1 MPWKETDVMKL
12 RSQFVDAYESGLF
25 TMTELCKEYEI
36 SRPTG
41 YLWVSRSVSGD
52 LSSMVNLSRAPHTC
66 PHRTPPD
73 VIDAIKAY
81 RRKHPTWGPKKVIA
95 ALRRD
100 NPKVRDRLPA
110 VSTAGDILK
119 AAGLVATRRRRPR
132 CEHPGSTPVVA
143 NEPND
148 EWYVDFK
155 GEFRLGNTVMCYPL
169 TVTDAYTRNVLCCN
183 GLTST
188 AHVGAERQLQL
199 LFERVGMP
207 KAMRSDNGCPF
218 CSPAIGGISRLSIWW
233 TKLGIFHDRSRPAS
247 PQDNGQHERMHRDL
261 KAETTRPPGKNMAQ
275 QQERFDAFRHEF
287 NYVRPHEALGM
298 ATPASIWQPSLR
310 TMPAKLPEPEYPG
323 HMEVRTVGK
332 NGHFKFGGT
341 ALFIS
346 LVLSHER
353 IALEEVDDHIWSIHF
368 YDRLLAKL
376 DLRNGKIVA
385 AIPRPNI
392 KDVNTHAAGHG
403 GD

>member
-1 MPWKETDVMKL
+1 MPWKETVTMDL
-12 RSQFVDAYESGLF
+12 RSQFVVAFESGLF
-25 TMTELCKEYEI
+25 TMSELCKSYEI

-41 YLWVSRSVSGD
+41 YLWVSRSLKGEP
-52 LSSMVNLSRAPHTC
+52 SSMLDLSRAPHTC

-73 VIDAIKAY
+73 VVDAITDL
-81 RRKHPTWGPKKVIA
+81 RRKHPNWGSRKLITI
-95 ALRRD
+95 LMRD

-132 CEHPGSTPVVA
+132 CEHPGSTPVVTY
-143 NEPND
+143 EPND

-155 GEFRLGNTVMCYPL
+155 GEFRLGNKVMCYPL
-169 TVTDAYTRNVLCCN
+169 TVTDAFTRSVLCCD

-188 AHVGAERQLQL
+188 EHGGTQKQMQL

-218 CSPAIGGISRLSIWW
+218 CSPAIGGISRLSLWW

-247 PQDNGQHERMHRDL
+247 PQDNGQHERMHKDL
-261 KAETTRPPGKNMAQ
+261 KAETTRPPGKDMAQ
-275 QQERFDAFRHEF
+275 QQKRFDAFRHDY
-287 NYVRPHEALGM
+287 NHVRPHEALGM

-323 HMEVRTVGK
+323 HMEIRTVGTS
-332 NGHFKFGGT
+332 GHFKFAGQ
-341 ALFIS
+341 APFIS
-346 LVLSHER
+346 QVLSHEQ
-353 IALEEVDDHIWSIHF
+353 IALEEIDDHIWSIRF
-368 YDRLLAKL
+368 YDRMLARL
-376 DLRNGKIVA
+376 DLSNGKIVA
-385 AIPRPNI
+385 TMPRPNSS
-392 KDVNTHAAGHG
+392 KPNTSTAILG

>member
-1 MPWKETDVMKL
+1 MPWKETDVMNL
-12 RSQFVDAYESGLF
+12 RSQFVEAFESGLF
-25 TMTELCKEYEI
+25 GMTELCKEYKI

-41 YLWVSRSVSGD
+41 YLWVSRSVKGEPSEM
-52 LSSMVNLSRAPHTC
+52 LNLSRAPHTC

-73 VIDAIKAY
+73 VVDAIIEF
-81 RRKHPTWGPKKVIA
+81 RRKHPSWGPRKVIA
-95 ALRRD
+95 TLRRD
-100 NPKVRDRLPA
+100 NPKVGDRLPA

-148 EWYVDFK
+148 EWYIDFK

-169 TVTDAYTRNVLCCN
+169 TVTDAFTRSVLCCD

-188 AHVGAERQLQL
+188 AHVGTQKQLQQ

-233 TKLGIFHDRSRPAS
+233 TKLGIFHDRSRPAN

-287 NYVRPHEALGM
+287 NQVRPHEALEM

-310 TMPAKLPEPEYPG
+310 TMPARLPEPEYPG

-332 NGHFKFGGT
+332 NGHFKFAGQ
-341 ALFIS
+341 APFIS
-346 LVLSHER
+346 LVLSRER
-353 IALEEVDDHIWSIHF
+353 IALEEVDDHIWSIQF

-376 DLRNGKIVA
+376 DLRTGKIVA
-385 AIPRPNI
+385 TIPKPSI
-392 KDVNTHAAGHG
+392 KDLHTRTVLHG